1 MDKKLNYS
9 LKNSR
14 SIFNY
19 TITDQNIKNYI
30 YSWLKYLDLE
40 KGFSEKTISSYEIDF
55 RKFLNFLCW
64 YKKNKYIDLSSL
76 SKDNLIKIINSDF
89 NFEKIDLSSSS
100 LFELKYNE
108 IRPYLFFITFLNYKK
123 TTRRRIVAAIKSFYK
138 YLYKNNKKIDPSI
151 LNELKGPKIDQALP
165 RPISV
170 HEIKEIINEI
180 KNSKKIN
187 WIKKRDIA
195 MITAI
200 YGCGLRI
207 NEILSIKYQDIPITH
222 TKGYVKIIGKGNKER
237 LVPLISIVL
246 KSVNE
251 YINACPFNF
260 NNETFLFLGKN
271 FKKLNP
277 GTFQRNFREIRK
289 KLDLHK
295 SFTPHALRHSFATHM
310 LEGGADVRTIQ
321 KLLGHKSLKSTQVYT
336 EVSQEQL
343 SKLYNKFHPRNK
355 FN

>member
-1 MDKKLNYS
+1 M
-9 LKNSR
+9 
-14 SIFNY
+14 
-19 TITDQNIKNYI
+19 
-30 YSWLKYLDLE
+30 
-40 KGFSEKTISSYEIDF
+40 
-55 RKFLNFLCW
+55 
-64 YKKNKYIDLSSL
+64 
-76 SKDNLIKIINSDF
+76 
-89 NFEKIDLSSSS
+89 
-100 LFELKYNE
+100 
-108 IRPYLFFITFLNYKK
+108 
-123 TTRRRIVAAIKSFYK
+123 
-138 YLYKNNKKIDPSI
+138 YKNNKKIDPSI
-151 LNELKGPKIDQALP
+151 LNELKGPKIDLALP
-165 RPISV
+165 RPIKV
-170 HEIKEIINEI
+170 EEIKNIINEI
-180 KNSKKIN
+180 QNSKQIN

-260 NNETFLFLGKN
+260 DNETFLFLGKN